1 MKSNSRSVLKS
12 AFRAFK
18 RDVVWML
25 VFSAMANVLVI
36 TPSVYMLQLHDRVVL
51 SQNEFTLLAITLI
64 CLFLIGVMASSE
76 RSRSIVL
83 VHVGRRIDEILGSL
97 VFRSSF
103 KAYLDGSRRSP
114 AQAFNDLMQ
123 VRAFMTGQGA
133 FAFLDLPWVPIYVG
147 IIYLLHPW
155 LGGLALIFMSIQVTM
170 TIMGIAVGRQPSA
183 LASSAQNEA
192 FLYLQSKLRNAQVLE
207 SMGMVAHLHLRW
219 QKLHQQALD
228 ALDRSSSVTSRL
240 SAVAGFVQRSQT
252 SLTLGFAAYLAIR
265 GELSMGSM
273 IAANLLMGQALSPVN
288 KIVPTWRGWSEFK
301 TSLGRLEALLMDYVH
316 LTPQKDVQWAMQGR
330 VVLKNVTAVAESRP
344 KPILN
349 GINLD
354 IPAGSV
360 VAVIGASGSGK
371 STLGR
376 VIMGVWPRLTGEV
389 FLDDRPMGAVNRYQ
403 MGPMLGY
410 MPQEPELFDGSI
422 AENIA
427 RFGVVDSKKTIAAAK
442 LVGLHD
448 VILRFPRGYDTR
460 IGEGGAYLSGG
471 QRQRIALARAV
482 YGDPQLIVLDE
493 PNANLD
499 DAGEMAL
506 AGTLQQLKARKCT
519 LILITHRPNAAALA
533 DYIVFL
539 EDGQIKASGQ
549 RSALVAAMA
558 QKAVATNS
566 ASESSTP

>member
-1 MKSNSRSVLKS
+1 MKSNPRSVLRS
-12 AFRAFK
+12 ALKAFK
-18 RDVVWML
+18 KDVGWML
-25 VFSAMANVLVI
+25 VFSAMANILVI
-36 TPSVYMLQLHDRVVL
+36 TPSVYMLQLHDRVVI
-51 SQNEFTLLAITLI
+51 SQNEFTLISITLI

-114 AQAFNDLMQ
+114 AQAFNDLFQ
-123 VRAFMTGQGA
+123 VRVFMTGQGA
-133 FAFLDLPWVPIYVG
+133 FAFFDLPWLPIYMG
-147 IIYLLHPW
+147 LLFLLHPW
-155 LGGLALIFMSIQVTM
+155 LGALGLVFMSIQIAM
-170 TIMGIAVGRQPSA
+170 TLVGILSGRQPS
-183 LASSAQNEA
+183 SAAVDAQSDA
-192 FLYLQSKLRNAQVLE
+192 FLYLQSKLRNAMVLE
-207 SMGMVAHLHLRW
+207 SMGMVANLQMRW
-219 QKLHQQALD
+219 QELHQKALL
-228 ALDRSSSVTSRL
+228 ASGAASKVTLRL
-240 SAVAGFVQRSQT
+240 SAVAGFIQRSQT
-252 SLTLGFAAYLAIR
+252 SLTLGFGGFLVIK

-273 IAANLLMGQALSPVN
+273 IAANLLMGQALGPVN

-301 TSLGRLEALLMDYVH
+301 TSLKRLEALLMDYVH
-316 LTPQKDVQWAMQGR
+316 LTPQMDSKWHLQGR
-330 VVLKNVTAVAESRP
+330 VTLKNVTAVADDRP

-349 GINLD
+349 GVSLD

-371 STLGR
+371 STLGKL
-376 VIMGVWPRLTGEV
+376 IMGVWPRYKGEV
-389 FLDDRPMGAVNRYQ
+389 LLDERPVHTLNRHQ
-403 MGPMLGY
+403 LGPMLGY
-410 MPQEPELFDGSI
+410 MPQEPELFEGSI
-422 AENIA
+422 ADNIA

-460 IGEGGAYLSGG
+460 IGDGGSYLSGG

-499 DAGEMAL
+499 DAGEVAL
-506 AGTLQQLKARKCT
+506 AEALQGLKARKCT
-519 LILITHRPNAAALA
+519 LLLITHSPKAAAMA

-539 EDGQIKASGQ
+539 EDGQVKASGL
-549 RSALVAAMA
+549 RSALMAAMA
-558 QKAVATNS
+558 KKAVPLNPTP
-566 ASESSTP
+566 ESSSP